1 MGRNHKHSNKKILV
15 YVLETSEYM
24 LCEYCS
30 VCGRIKY
37 LSRILNDDKTKMTT
51 KDIIKKYKGLPVRSL
66 TRKTDK
72 YIK

>member
-1 MGRNHKHSNKKILV
+1 MSKHKHTNKKILV
-15 YVLETSEYM
+15 FVLETSEYM
-24 LCEYCS
+24 LCEYCC

-66 TRKTDK
+66 TRRDDK
-72 YIK
+72 YLK